1 MKGNSLRRALLVSIV
16 FLTVFLP
23 HKSSAE
29 WAYSFVVWDRY
40 VYVLS
45 DEKVELDQIDNEIGA
60 VTLYSTDEGTYS
72 GNFSNWYPSGTKY
85 FSIKDIS
92 TDEAIAIEDS
102 KGHYYKANRE
112 GEYAS
117 SASTDSLSEDSS
129 PPVESSNVNF
139 TLVIFLL
146 ALFPIIALGSYLIA
160 RRPHER

>member
-1 MKGNSLRRALLVSIV
+1 
-16 FLTVFLP
+16 
-23 HKSSAE
+23 
-29 WAYSFVVWDRY
+29 VVWDGY

-45 DEKVELDQIDNEIGA
+45 DEEVEVNQIDNEIGA
-60 VTLYSTDEGTYS
+60 VTKYSDIEGTYS
-72 GNFSNWYPSGTKY
+72 GNFSNSYASGTKY

-92 TDEAIAIEDS
+92 TDEVIAIEDP

-117 SASTDSLSEDSS
+117 SGSTDSLTENNSS
-129 PPVESSNVNF
+129 PPVESSNVNL